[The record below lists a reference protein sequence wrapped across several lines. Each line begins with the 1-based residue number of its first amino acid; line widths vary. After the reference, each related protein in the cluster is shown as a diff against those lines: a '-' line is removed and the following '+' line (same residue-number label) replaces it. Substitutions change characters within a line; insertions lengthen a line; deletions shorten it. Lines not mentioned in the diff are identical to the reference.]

1 MFLFRN
7 LQAAIC
13 SYIDFGNPFNTPCMT
28 LICDSTIGEGEA
40 VPPNTNFQKSWRV
53 QNSGTE
59 TWPNGIHL
67 QHSSGVQMGCARI
80 PVPPLAPK
88 ETTELS
94 VTLKSPA
101 ETGVHQS
108 KWRMMTTNGVYFGG
122 MSRILRISMCDRAR
136 YRKRISESKSV

>member
-1 MFLFRN
+1 
-7 LQAAIC
+7 
-13 SYIDFGNPFNTPCMT
+13 MT

-59 TWPNGIHL
+59 IWPSGIHL

-108 KWRMMTTNGVYFGG
+108 KWRMMTSNGVYFGG
-122 MSRILRISMCDRAR
+122 KFGVDIFKDRHS
-136 YRKRISESKSV
+136 IPMI